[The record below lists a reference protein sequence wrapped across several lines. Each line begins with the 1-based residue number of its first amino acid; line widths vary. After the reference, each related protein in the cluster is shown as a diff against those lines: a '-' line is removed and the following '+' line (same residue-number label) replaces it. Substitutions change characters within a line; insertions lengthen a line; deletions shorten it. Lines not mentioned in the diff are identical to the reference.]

1 MKAIPPNARLVVASR
16 QWKMRRELGH
26 RFVKGRIKTGDLS
39 CRRIEL
45 FGLAYDTQGRRDVQR
60 SEVRCC
66 FELREDLRGDDHV
79 IAQLG
84 AAVHD
89 RGRPGRLPFTFRHDE
104 PPHLTYEN
112 KKRTLDAVGQVREA
126 SDVRNRIHP
135 AKPSI
140 SVFCHL
146 FIGKMLTTLPRILSD
161 EEGRNTDTFD
171 VLDRSIRDIPL
182 VLIEKAIEL
191 RTSNPK
197 AFRNS
202 LTAMCAAVCDTF
214 RPATAAEFVE
224 RLNQDIR
231 SEIEAGKSIG
241 REYAGRC
248 EQSAAVAA
256 GNCAPM

>member
-1 MKAIPPNARLVVASR
+1 MFETVSTRLSQAFRYSAIFYWENV
-16 QWKMRRELGH
+16 
-26 RFVKGRIKTGDLS
+26 
-39 CRRIEL
+39 
-45 FGLAYDTQGRRDVQR
+45 
-60 SEVRCC
+60 
-66 FELREDLRGDDHV
+66 DD
-79 IAQLG
+79 IA
-84 AAVHD
+84 
-89 RGRPGRLPFTFRHDE
+89 
-104 PPHLTYEN
+104 EN
-112 KKRTLDAVGQVREA
+112 
-126 SDVRNRIHP
+126 
-135 AKPSI
+135 
-140 SVFCHL
+140 
-146 FIGKMLTTLPRILSD
+146 LSD